1 VEVDELV
8 ARGQKALGDGHWDAA
23 RTAFETALASGDSPE
38 ALDGHAQVSQRDG
51 DYAAAI
57 EFRERAYG
65 AFLAGGDNGG
75 AARVAAYHL
84 AFDYAAVYGSFA
96 VANGWLER
104 GKRLAEQAGDCVE
117 RGWVELACV
126 LTTNDPAVRDA
137 HITAALDIADRH
149 GDTNLHFDATA
160 YAGVTLVECGGIAE
174 GMSKIDEASVAV
186 RSGEVRS
193 ATASGEILCKMLLAC
208 ELVLDVR
215 RAEQWTTLANTQ
227 PLAWPSAICRMHYGG
242 ILIAAGRWD
251 EAEDELG
258 TSARCYDASYPALR
272 SGAAARLAELRV
284 RQGRLPEADELLA
297 DHAHD
302 PFAVRP
308 LAALH
313 LARNEA
319 EVAVTLLRRQ
329 LAEDPP
335 GVGQVPTLGLLVEAE
350 LAAGHPDAARH
361 HATTLATIAERSPA
375 PAIHGAAQLAAAL
388 VSAVDDNTVPAGHL
402 ERALAGFATAGLPLE
417 EARTRLTLARILADR
432 QRNLAST
439 EATSALTV
447 FERLGARRDADA
459 ASALLRLLGVRG
471 RTGPKHV
478 DVLSRREQ
486 EVLALLGLGL
496 SNGEI
501 ATRLYISPKTASHHV
516 SSVLAKLGLRNRAE
530 AAAYAVSIRRSHR
543 RGGASVP

>member
-1 VEVDELV
+1 VAVDELV
-8 ARGQKALGDGHWDAA
+8 TRGRQALGDGLWDAA
-23 RTAFETALASGDSPE
+23 RTAFEEALASGESPE
-38 ALDGHAQVSQRDG
+38 ALDGLAEVCQRDG

-57 EFRERAYG
+57 ELREQAYA
-65 AFLAGGDNGG
+65 AFLARGERGG

-104 GKRLAEQAGDCVE
+104 GKRLAEHAGDCAD
-117 RGWVELACV
+117 RGWVELAGV
-126 LTTNDPAVRDA
+126 FTTNDPAMRDA

-149 GDTNLHFDATA
+149 GDTDLHFDAVA
-160 YAGVTLVECGGIAE
+160 YAGAALVERGDIAE

-215 RAEQWTTLANTQ
+215 RAEQWTMLANEQ
-227 PLAWPSAICRMHYGG
+227 PLSWPSAICRMHYGG
-242 ILIAAGRWD
+242 ILTAAGRWD
-251 EAEDELG
+251 DAETELG

-272 SGAAARLAELRV
+272 SGAVARLAELRV
-284 RQGRLPEADELLA
+284 RQGRLPDADELLVRY
-297 DHAHD
+297 AHD

-313 LARNEA
+313 LARGES
-319 EVAVTLLRRQ
+319 EVAVRLLRRH
-329 LAEDPP
+329 LADELP

-350 LAAGHPDAARH
+350 LAAGHPDAARNH
-361 HATTLATIAERSPA
+361 GTTLATIAERSPA
-375 PAIHGAAQLAAAL
+375 PAIRGAAELAAAL
-388 VSAVDDNTVPAGHL
+388 VSAEEDETVAAGHL
-402 ERALAGFATAGLPLE
+402 ERALAAFATARLPLE
-417 EARTRLTLARILADR
+417 AARTRLGLARILVDR
-432 QRNLAST
+432 QRDLASA

-459 ASALLRLLGVRG
+459 AAALLRSLGVRG

-478 DVLSRREQ
+478 GVLSRREQ
-486 EVLALLGLGL
+486 EVLALLGLGF

-530 AAAYAVSIRRSHR
+530 AAAYAASIHRS
-543 RGGASVP
+543 

>member
-1 VEVDELV
+1 VAVDELV
-8 ARGQKALGDGHWDAA
+8 ASGQKALSDGRWDAA
-23 RTAFETALASGDSPE
+23 RTAFETALASGESPE
-38 ALDGHAQVSQRDG
+38 ALDGLAEVSQRDG

-57 EFRERAYG
+57 ELREGACA
-65 AFLAGGDNGG
+65 AFLARGDTGG

-104 GKRLAEQAGDCVE
+104 GKRLADQAGDCVE

-126 LTTNDPAVRDA
+126 LTTSDPAVRDA

-149 GDTNLHFDATA
+149 VDTNLHFDATA
-160 YAGVTLVECGGIAE
+160 YAGVALVERGDIAE

-215 RAEQWTTLANTQ
+215 RAEQWMALAKKQ

-242 ILIAAGRWD
+242 ILTAAGHWD

-258 TSARCYDASYPALR
+258 TSERCYDASYPALR

-284 RQGRLPEADELLA
+284 RQGRLPEADELL
-297 DHAHD
+297 DGHAHD

-313 LARNEA
+313 LARNES

-335 GVGQVPTLGLLVEAE
+335 GVGQVPSLGLLVEAD

-361 HATTLATIAERSPA
+361 HATALATIAERSPA
-375 PAIHGAAQLAAAL
+375 PAIHGAAALAAAL
-388 VSAVDDNTVPAGHL
+388 VSAVDDKAVPAGHL
-402 ERALAGFATAGLPLE
+402 ERALAGFAAAGLPLE
-417 EARTRLTLARILADR
+417 EARTRLALARILADR
-432 QRNLAST
+432 RDLASA

-459 ASALLRLLGVRG
+459 AAALLRSLGVRG

-530 AAAYAVSIRRSHR
+530 AAAYAVSIRRAQR

>member
-1 VEVDELV
+1 VTADQSVT
-8 ARGQKALGDGHWDAA
+8 RGQEALAAGQWDAA
-23 RTAFETALASGDSPE
+23 RTAFETALASGESPE
-38 ALDGHAQVSQRDG
+38 ALDGLAEVCQRDG

-57 EFRERAYG
+57 ELRERAFAG
-65 AFLAGGDNGG
+65 FLARADKGR
-75 AARVAAYHL
+75 AAKVAAYHL

-104 GKRLAEQAGDCVE
+104 ARRLAQQAGDCAE
-117 RGWVELACV
+117 RGWVELAGV
-126 LTTNDPAVRDA
+126 LTTNDAAVRDA
-137 HITAALDIADRH
+137 HLTAALDIADRH
-149 GDTNLHFDATA
+149 GDTDLHFDVVA
-160 YAGVTLVECGGIAE
+160 YAGVALVQRGQIAE

-208 ELVLDVR
+208 ELILDVR
-215 RAEQWTTLANTQ
+215 RAEQWMTLANKQ

-242 ILIAAGRWD
+242 ILTAAGRWD
-251 EAEDELG
+251 EAENELG

-272 SGAAARLAELRV
+272 SGAVARLAELRV
-284 RQGRLPEADELLA
+284 RQGRLPEAGGLLA
-297 DHAHD
+297 GHAHD

-313 LARNEA
+313 LARNES
-319 EVAVTLLRRQ
+319 EVAVSLLRRH
-329 LAEDPP
+329 LAEDLPD
-335 GVGQVPTLGLLVEAE
+335 VGQVPILGLLVEAE
-350 LAAGHPDAARH
+350 LAAGHSDAARH
-361 HATTLATIAERSPA
+361 HGTMLATIAQRSPA
-375 PAIHGAAQLAAAL
+375 PAIRGAAELAAAL
-388 VSAVDDNTVPAGHL
+388 VSAAEDETVPAGHL

-417 EARTRLTLARILADR
+417 EARTRLILARILVDR
-432 QRNLAST
+432 QRDLACA

-447 FERLGARRDADA
+447 FDRLGARRDADA
-459 ASALLRLLGVRG
+459 AAALLRSLGVRG

-501 ATRLYISPKTASHHV
+501 ATQLFISPKTASHHV
-516 SSVLAKLGLRNRAE
+516 SSVLAKLGLRNRAA
-530 AAAYAVSIRRSHR
+530 AAAYAASTRRS
-543 RGGASVP
+543 